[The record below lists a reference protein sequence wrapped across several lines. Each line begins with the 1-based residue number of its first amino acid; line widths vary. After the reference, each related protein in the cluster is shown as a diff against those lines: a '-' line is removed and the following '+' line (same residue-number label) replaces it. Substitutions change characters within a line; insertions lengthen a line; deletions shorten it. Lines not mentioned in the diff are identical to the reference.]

1 MPHSPAAVLL
11 TLPQAMRNLRATNL
25 RATKLIT
32 LNPRAII
39 SSLLPVTLWGIT
51 AVIGTSG
58 AQAAVSEVEQ
68 VTIYQGLASVTR
80 TLPVT
85 AAGEQTLVFSCLSPS
100 IDEGSISVQ
109 APPHVNVGE
118 VSIERLTGEQAAQ
131 CQYQIDSKVQ
141 SQQQSLAQINADLE
155 AARLAKAYLQNLT
168 QVTQISVDGSVGG
181 NARDLESQASTINK
195 RILALQQQQ
204 ARAQDAL
211 NQLMAGSEGATRS
224 SVTQVSVRAATRS
237 PGSVK
242 LHYQVR
248 GASWQPTYQARL
260 NTETI
265 ASAVIAQQTGENWTN
280 IPLTLSSVDPNQAT
294 TGSLPLVPR
303 LSLYEQEQDNTNK
316 RLSSRSVAS
325 PVVVVAA
332 AEYAA
337 DMSMEGGGMAPLP
350 SFAVST
356 QDKNGITEYRLP
368 QRVSIPSDGR
378 RVQTVIAEQAGK
390 SKIWLRST
398 PERERKAYWYAS
410 APFLTPAWVDGSLQ
424 LYRDDHYVGQSNYS
438 YQQLKEQGI
447 GFGEDPNLLVKQLLD
462 EGKQGDKGVLNRL
475 QTVTIT
481 QSYQFT
487 NQHNRPVRLQVL
499 AGEPI
504 SQDDDIKLNITH
516 TPPVSEK
523 DWNDNKGMVAWQ
535 FDLPAKQSQVV
546 SSTQQIS
553 YPASKQLS
561 SN

>member
-1 MPHSPAAVLL
+1 MLNLMSPQTSVNSLTPWVPLIPVALL
-11 TLPQAMRNLRATNL
+11 GL
-25 RATKLIT
+25 
-32 LNPRAII
+32 
-39 SSLLPVTLWGIT
+39 T
-51 AVIGTSG
+51 AVIGTTS
-58 AQAAVSEVEQ
+58 AQAAVSDVEQ

-85 AAGEQTLVFSCLSPS
+85 AAGEQTLVFSCLSPA

-109 APPHVNVGE
+109 APPSVNVGE

-131 CQYQIDSKVQ
+131 CQYQTDAKVQ
-141 SQQQSLAQINADLE
+141 SQQQTLAEINADLE

-168 QVTQISVDGSVGG
+168 KVTQISVDGTVGG
-181 NARDLESQASTINK
+181 NARDLETQASTINK

-211 NQLMAGSEGATRS
+211 NQLMAGSAGATRN
-224 SVTQVSVRAATRS
+224 SVTQVSVRTATRT

-260 NTETI
+260 NTETEQLSII

-280 IPLTLSSVDPNQAT
+280 IPLTLSSVDPNQNT

-303 LSLYEQEQDNTNK
+303 LSLYEEEQDNTNK
-316 RLSSRSVAS
+316 RLSSRVMAA
-325 PVVVVAA
+325 PIVVVAE

-337 DMSMEGGGMAPLP
+337 DMAMDGGGMAPLP
-350 SFAVST
+350 SFTVNS

-390 SKIWLRST
+390 SKVWLRST
-398 PERERKAYWYAS
+398 PERELKAYWYAS

-424 LYRDDHYVGQSNYS
+424 LYRDDNYVGQSNYN

-447 GFGEDPNLLVKQLLD
+447 GFGEDPNLLVKQLLN
-462 EGKQGDKGVLNRL
+462 ENKQGDKGVLNRL
-475 QTVTIT
+475 QTVTST

-487 NQHNRPVRLQVL
+487 NQHKRTVRLQVL
-499 AGEPI
+499 GSKPI
-504 SQDDDIKLNITH
+504 SQDEAIKLTVTH
-516 TPPVSEK
+516 TPPVTEK
-523 DWNDNKGMVAWQ
+523 NWNDNKGMVAWQ
-535 FDLPAKQSQVV
+535 FDLPAKQTQVI

-561 SN
+561 GK